1 MISDTKV
8 DKAAEQIET
17 ILQRMIDDGADSYA
31 LQRAIF
37 SALAMIARRRASTA
51 AATIAG
57 ELSTRFGAA
66 IAILRGKSGQ

>member
-1 MISDTKV
+1 MISDAKV
-8 DKAAEQIET
+8 DKAAAELET

-37 SALAMIARRRASTA
+37 SALAIISRRRAATA
-51 AATIAG
+51 AAAIAG

-66 IAILRGKSGQ
+66 IAILRGKAGQ